1 MTSAPAR
8 VGLLTVSPPTPAKLN
23 AESRQEV
30 HGLPCYFP
38 VVTAGRGHPA
48 TRSLGCREF
57 MHPLPGRQGLRAQEA
72 IDLTQPKPCS
82 FAGLFGGEDGRP
94 LSSPPP
100 SKSGSSRGGA
110 AGSLEASASPRRV
123 SGSAGGAA
131 GSLAALSSPWSCLSG
146 SRWGPGGSGGACSPV
161 VFGLAAAARAS
172 SVLFAGR
179 RNVASSRCAISER
192 LWSVAGS
199 SPASAVLLAGGAACS
214 HGERRCSAGLL
225 TPGTHDN
232 SSASLTSGST
242 VRALRGAGGCAVSA
256 VADLSV

>member
-94 LSSPPP
+94 L
-100 SKSGSSRGGA
+100 
-110 AGSLEASASPRRV
+110 
-123 SGSAGGAA
+123 
-131 GSLAALSSPWSCLSG
+131 
-146 SRWGPGGSGGACSPV
+146 
-161 VFGLAAAARAS
+161 ARAS